1 MKSLWTCRWAENL
14 ESALVYDIFSKNFT
28 DIDLSTENNE
38 KLLTLAISALQSF
51 VQDNFVGPLLN
62 DDDSFN
68 KLSWHDNAK
77 QIEVA
82 SLRNYLIS
90 DGEEINRNVSHSELL
105 ALAKF
110 LFSHIKSNF
119 ETIDDPVEKFI
130 CQHWLLRFYGVHQL
144 VIDENTKTL
153 FNNISNSS
161 DELIKL
167 LQSIDVIDLESKVI
181 CLLEI
186 VQWHLHFKRIHNAK
200 ENLQMAQQT
209 LNVNISIEGKLG
221 VRTKYQQKP
230 LPQLML
236 RVDSD
241 DPNENIDDVP
251 SIESPTASNKL
262 PLLLQL
268 DDDVLLERIQ
278 FVNEADNEFTRTKS
292 VVQAFILATL

>member
-1 MKSLWTCRWAENL
+1 MKSLWKCRWTENL
-14 ESALVYDIFSKNFT
+14 DDSLVKNIFAKNFT

-38 KLLTLAISALQSF
+38 KLLTLAISALQAF
-51 VQDNFVGPLLN
+51 AQDNFVGPLLN

-68 KLSWHDNAK
+68 KLSWHESVK
-77 QIEVA
+77 QIGIG
-82 SLRNYLIS
+82 SLRSYLIS
-90 DGEEINRNVSHSELL
+90 DGEEINRNVSHPELL
-105 ALAKF
+105 ALAQF

-119 ETIDDPVEKFI
+119 ETIDDRVEKFI

-144 VIDENTKTL
+144 IVDENTETI
-153 FNNISNSS
+153 FNNISESS
-161 DELIKL
+161 DELVKY
-167 LQSIDVIDLESKVI
+167 LQNIDYIDQESKVI

-186 VQWHLHFKRIHNAK
+186 VQWHLHFKRIQNAK
-200 ENLQMAQQT
+200 EILQTTQQT

-241 DPNENIDDVP
+241 DPNEIIDNVP
-251 SIESPTASNKL
+251 SIESPTVPIKL
-262 PLLLQL
+262 PPLLQL

-278 FVNEADNEFTRTKS
+278 FVNEADNVITRTKS

>member
-1 MKSLWTCRWAENL
+1 M
-14 ESALVYDIFSKNFT
+14 
-28 DIDLSTENNE
+28 STENNE
-38 KLLTLAISALQSF
+38 KLLTLAITALQAF

-68 KLSWHDNAK
+68 KLSWHESVK
-77 QIEVA
+77 QIGIE
-82 SLRNYLIS
+82 SLRSCLIS
-90 DGEEINRNVSHSELL
+90 DGEEINRNVSHPELL
-105 ALAKF
+105 ALAQF
-110 LFSHIKSNF
+110 LFSHIKSHF
-119 ETIDDPVEKFI
+119 ETIDDPAEKFI
-130 CQHWLLRFYGVHQL
+130 CRHWLIRFYGVHQL
-144 VIDENTKTL
+144 IIDEHTETL
-153 FNNISNSS
+153 FNNISDSS
-161 DELIKL
+161 DELVKY
-167 LQSIDVIDLESKVI
+167 LQSIDYIDQESKVI

-200 ENLQMAQQT
+200 ENLQMTQQT

-241 DPNENIDDVP
+241 DPNEIIDDVP
-251 SIESPTASNKL
+251 SIESPTVPIKL
-262 PLLLQL
+262 PPLLQL

-278 FVNEADNEFTRTKS
+278 FVNEADNVITRTKS